1 MNTGCRLVDE
11 PLITG
16 AQPKTKTRD
25 WLLDSH
31 AILQHKYSSWRSFLG
46 KARAPGPQGS
56 IDSCLRILDRP
67 TEHVAE
73 RTRQIY
79 RPHISTNTGTAAYAD
94 IKSWFS
100 AVLAYLAVLNISVI
114 LLAGDQQTFVL
125 LLLCHL
131 LFPHLLPLL
140 LLILLLQPKAA
151 CPTYPTCPMP
161 SRRHLLIVYS
171 HLLTLICDLTFDNR
185 FSRMLWLKRMDEPGE
200 YKAIVPGLGHFHSA
214 IHMLMAI
221 HKLWCVT
228 TCRILGLY
236 RFDLL
241 SLFKNTDFSICDQVE
256 CSCQS
261 PA

>member
-1 MNTGCRLVDE
+1 M
-11 PLITG
+11 
-16 AQPKTKTRD
+16 
-25 WLLDSH
+25 H
-31 AILQHKYSSWRSFLG
+31 
-46 KARAPGPQGS
+46 
-56 IDSCLRILDRP
+56 
-67 TEHVAE
+67 
-73 RTRQIY
+73 
-79 RPHISTNTGTAAYAD
+79 
-94 IKSWFS
+94 
-100 AVLAYLAVLNISVI
+100 
-114 LLAGDQQTFVL
+114 L
-125 LLLCHL
+125 LLFRQPFLPLRGGGGLGAGH
-131 LFPHLLPLL
+131 PLL
-140 LLILLLQPKAA
+140 LRLP
-151 CPTYPTCPMP
+151 PTNPTCPMP

-228 TCRILGLY
+228 ACRILGLY